1 MQKIV
6 SGRQEAS
13 ITEAIA
19 SSYSDFKT
27 PQMVYFIIMQL
38 SPIFTESS
46 IIMHEIDASI
56 DLKDCAGRWWMDEL
70 TQK

>member
-1 MQKIV
+1 
-6 SGRQEAS
+6 
-13 ITEAIA
+13 
-19 SSYSDFKT
+19 
-27 PQMVYFIIMQL
+27 MVYFIIMQL

>member
-1 MQKIV
+1 MQTIV

-13 ITEAIA
+13 ITETIA
-19 SSYSDFKT
+19 SSYLDFKT

-46 IIMHEIDASI
+46 IIMHEIDTSI
-56 DLKDCAGRWWMDEL
+56 DLKDF
-70 TQK
+70 